1 MYTSRART
9 KARCILV
16 GPGLRLGMLVGPG
29 LGISRA
35 RTKARYTSRARTKA
49 RCILV
54 GPGLRLGVY

>member
-16 GPGLRLGMLVGPG
+16 GPGLRLGY
-29 LGISRA
+29 A
-35 RTKARYTSRARTKA
+35 SRARTKA